1 MSALTRFIE
10 KQVTIITCDGRLVIG
25 ILKAFDQTTNI
36 VLSNTIERVLKT
48 PLEVHEAQGE
58 EIETEVVVLGLYVIR
73 GDNVAVIGLTDMD
86 IDGRIDWG
94 KVRGEAI
101 GGTKHL

>member
-10 KQVTIITCDGRLVIG
+10 QQVTIITCDGRLIIG
-25 ILKAFDQTTNI
+25 TLKAFDQTTNI

-48 PLEVHEAQGE
+48 PLEVDEAQE
-58 EIETEVVVLGLYVIR
+58 EIETEVVALGLYVIR
-73 GDNVAVIGLTDMD
+73 GDNVAVIGLTDMEV
-86 IDGRIDWG
+86 DGRIDWG